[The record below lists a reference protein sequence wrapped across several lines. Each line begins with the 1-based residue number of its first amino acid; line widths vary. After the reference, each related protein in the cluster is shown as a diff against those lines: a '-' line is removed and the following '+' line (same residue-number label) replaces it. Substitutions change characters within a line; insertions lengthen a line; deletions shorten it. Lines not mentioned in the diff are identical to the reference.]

1 MRPDLDKEFQ
11 ELLSNQSFID
21 WINTPSPELDKYWNT
36 FVKENPFFNDEIEH
50 AKYIVKRLNIK
61 NPPIDE
67 SLRHEMWRHVQSELD
82 TPSTKVRTVR
92 WWVAAASFLVLA
104 GVGSVLFFL
113 NSQSSHPD
121 FDSVAKIDPSGNE
134 VKLILSDNSEKI
146 IGSKSPSFDYSSHG
160 KVVVDSKLEIQQEEK
175 SKIEEEEILNQIVVP
190 YGKRS
195 TLILSDGT
203 EVTINSG
210 SRVIYPVAFNKKKR
224 EIYIEGEA
232 YLSVSHNP
240 DWPFYVE
247 TDHLEVRVLG
257 TGFNIKS
264 YKNEAQTSVV
274 LVQGSVQA
282 IAGSGK
288 VLMKESE
295 LLSVSNQT
303 GETKIEKVNII
314 EHISWKDGWL
324 NCNNESIGSIATKL
338 SRYYNVTI
346 QTKSEEVGN
355 MEITG
360 KLDLKTDVAKV
371 LDVMSF
377 IAPVKYEITDGKI
390 ILSTKY

>member
-1 MRPDLDKEFQ
+1 MLPDLNKEFQ
-11 ELLSNQSFID
+11 DLLSNQSFID
-21 WINTPSPELDKYWNT
+21 WVNTPSPELNKYWNT
-36 FVKENPFFNDEIEH
+36 FIKENPSLHDEIEH

-61 NPPIDE
+61 NPPIEEKLCLDIWQ
-67 SLRHEMWRHVQSELD
+67 HIQSELQG
-82 TPSTKVRTVR
+82 PSTKVRTIR
-92 WWVAAASFLVLA
+92 WWMAAASILILA
-104 GVGSVLFFL
+104 SMGSVLFFL
-113 NSQSSHPD
+113 NSRSSYPD
-121 FDSVAKIDPSGNE
+121 FNSVAKIDPAGNE
-134 VKLILSDNSEKI
+134 VRLILSDNSEKI
-146 IGSKSPSFDYSSHG
+146 IDSKSPSFDYSGHG
-160 KVVVDSKLEIQQEEK
+160 KVVVDSKLEIQQKEK
-175 SKIEEEEILNQIVVP
+175 SKTEEEVTLNQIVVP

-203 EVTINSG
+203 EVIINSG
-210 SRVIYPVAFNKKKR
+210 SRVIYPVVFNKNKR

-257 TGFNIKS
+257 TEFNIKS
-264 YKNEAQTSVV
+264 YQNEHQTSVV

-282 IAGSGK
+282 IAESGK

-295 LLSVSNQT
+295 LLLVSNQT
-303 GETKIEKVNII
+303 GETKVEKVNVI

-324 NCNNESIGSIATKL
+324 NCNNESIGNIATKL
-338 SRYYNVTI
+338 SRYYNVDI
-346 QTKSEEVGN
+346 QTKGEEVSK

-390 ILSTKY
+390 ILSSI

>member
-1 MRPDLDKEFQ
+1 MQPNLDKEFQ

-21 WINTPSPELDKYWNT
+21 WVNTPSPELNKYWNT
-36 FVKENPFFNDEIEH
+36 FVEEKPSLRDEVEQTR
-50 AKYIVKRLNIK
+50 YIVKRLNIK

-67 SLRHEMWRHVQSELD
+67 SLRLKMWHHVQSELD
-82 TPSTKVRTVR
+82 TPLTKVRTIR
-92 WWVAAASFLVLA
+92 WWGMVASFLILA
-104 GVGSVLFFL
+104 SVGSVLFFL

-121 FDSVAKIDPSGNE
+121 FDSVAKIDTVRNE
-134 VKLILSDNSEKI
+134 VRLILSDNSEKI
-146 IGSKSPSFDYSSHG
+146 IDSKSPSFDYSGHG
-160 KVVVDSKLEIQQEEK
+160 KVVVDSKLEIQLEEK
-175 SKIEEEEILNQIVVP
+175 SKIEEEETLNQIVVP

-240 DWPFYVE
+240 DWPFYVK

-257 TGFNIKS
+257 TEFNIKS
-264 YKNEAQTSVV
+264 YQNEPQTCVV

-282 IAGSGK
+282 IAESGK

-314 EHISWKDGWL
+314 EYISWKDGWL
-324 NCNNESIGSIATKL
+324 NCNSESIGSIATKL
-338 SRYYNVTI
+338 SRYYNVDI
-346 QTKSEEVGN
+346 QTKSEEVSK

-390 ILSTKY
+390 ILSTK

>member
-1 MRPDLDKEFQ
+1 MRPDLNKEFQ

-21 WINTPSPELDKYWNT
+21 WVNTPSPELNNYWNI
-36 FVKENPFFNDEIEH
+36 FVEENPSLRDEIEQ
-50 AKYIVKRLNIK
+50 ARYIVKRLNIK
-61 NPPIDE
+61 NHPIDE
-67 SLRHEMWRHVQSELD
+67 SLRLEMWHYVQSGLD
-82 TPSTKVRTVR
+82 APITKVRTIR
-92 WWVAAASFLVLA
+92 WWAVAASILILV

-113 NSQSSHPD
+113 NNRSSHPD
-121 FDSVAKIDPSGNE
+121 FNSVARIDPAGNE
-134 VKLILSDNSEKI
+134 VRLILSDNSEKI
-146 IGSKSPSFDYSSHG
+146 IDSRSPSFDYSGHG

-175 SKIEEEEILNQIVVP
+175 SPTEEKETLNQIVVP

-257 TGFNIKS
+257 TEFNIKS
-264 YKNEAQTSVV
+264 YQNEPQTSVV

-282 IAGSGK
+282 FAETGK

-303 GETKIEKVNII
+303 GETKIEKVNVI

-338 SRYYNVTI
+338 SRYYNVDI
-346 QTKSEEVGN
+346 QTKGEEVN
-355 MEITG
+355 KMEITG

-371 LDVMSF
+371 LEVMSF

-390 ILSTKY
+390 ILSAK